1 MSPLVQAARNYTHHR
16 HILLLLSPKADTHFT
31 VPQRVEGWVDL
42 AGWLHTDM
50 VYPSTD
56 GHPSATTLIEANALP
71 LSQTANYDYNN
82 AQMTDI
88 PLQFCLVLKH
98 LFLIG
103 FFELLHPPWLRLC
116 DPVSLFVVLYL
127 CSLTQKLCTDLW
139 NFLPA
144 VDLGTLSQAGFILD
158 WPSLIDLHCHLEVTD
173 AQQGRFDC
181 NAATVRDTAKVTIE
195 HW

>member
-1 MSPLVQAARNYTHHR
+1 
-16 HILLLLSPKADTHFT
+16 
-31 VPQRVEGWVDL
+31 
-42 AGWLHTDM
+42 M

-116 DPVSLFVVLYL
+116 NQVSLFVVLYL
-127 CSLTQKLCTDLW
+127 CSFTQKVMYGFMKFFTSGRSW
-139 NFLPA
+139 H
-144 VDLGTLSQAGFILD
+144 TLSSWFHTGLTF
-158 WPSLIDLHCHLEVTD
+158 TD
-173 AQQGRFDC
+173 
-181 NAATVRDTAKVTIE
+181 
-195 HW
+195 